1 MGEGEEEVIDD
12 EDEQKM
18 IDELSIQLENKESK
32 IRNLKSN
39 ILDLSEEN
47 IRINSQIDNIGLS
60 GALNFTKKIYD
71 DVRNLDYQ
79 IKNKID
85 DEYKLQT
92 LLGLD
97 DNNNKKKK
105 VVMNGGEKV
114 DNENENS

>member
-1 MGEGEEEVIDD
+1 MG
-12 EDEQKM
+12 DEQKMIDM

-97 DNNNKKKK
+97 DDKKKKK
-105 VVMNGGEKV
+105 VVMNGGN
-114 DNENENS
+114 DIMNEN